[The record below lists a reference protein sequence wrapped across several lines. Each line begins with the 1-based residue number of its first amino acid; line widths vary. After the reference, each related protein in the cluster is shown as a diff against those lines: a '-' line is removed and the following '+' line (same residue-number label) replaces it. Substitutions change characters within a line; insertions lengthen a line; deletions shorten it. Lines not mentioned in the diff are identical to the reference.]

1 VVIPLQKVM
10 PAALA
15 AVLRQAP
22 LTPEKIAFAWRTA
35 VGPAV
40 DRASVVDLRGATLVV
55 VVAHEEWR
63 REIARS
69 ASLIRSRL
77 DSVLGRGVVAA
88 IDVVADA
95 SGAVSAKTS
104 GKLAAR

>member
-1 VVIPLQKVM
+1 VVPLQQVM

-22 LTPEKIAFAWRTA
+22 LTPDKIAFAWRTA

-40 DRASVVDLRGATLVV
+40 DRASLVNLRGATLVV
-55 VVAHEEWR
+55 VVAQDEWR
-63 REIARS
+63 REITRS

-77 DSVLGRGVVAA
+77 DNVLGRGVVGA
-88 IDVVADA
+88 IDVVVDA
-95 SGAVSAKTS
+95 LGGGTS
-104 GKLAAR
+104 R